1 MSRNRY
7 SMYQRSL
14 PSPARTQPEPRK
26 PAKPVAR
33 SVPACIQL
41 VASIVRA
48 GSMRRSM
55 ATVMG

>member
-26 PAKPVAR
+26 PSKVVAR
-33 SVPACIQL
+33 SVPACIHE
-41 VASIVRA
+41 VASTARA
-48 GSMRRSM
+48 GSMRRSI
-55 ATVMG
+55 ATVIG